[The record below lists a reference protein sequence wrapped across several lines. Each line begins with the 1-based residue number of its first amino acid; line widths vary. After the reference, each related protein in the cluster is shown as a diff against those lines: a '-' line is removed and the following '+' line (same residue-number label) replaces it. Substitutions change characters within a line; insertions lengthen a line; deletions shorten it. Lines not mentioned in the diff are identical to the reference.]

1 MEAQVWTI
9 GDYLLLIVG
18 AILVNNIILARFLGN
33 CPFLGVSRRMDT
45 ALGMSMAV
53 IFVTVMAG
61 AITWIVQTFILE
73 KFNLEYLQTIAFILV
88 IASLVQLVEIVLQKT
103 APALYRALGIYLP
116 LITTNCAVLGVAIIN
131 IQEEYTFFQALI
143 FSFASAVGYSLAL
156 VLFAS
161 IRERLALAH
170 VPKPLEGIAI
180 GLITAGIMAMAFAG
194 FAGLV

>member
-1 MEAQVWTI
+1 MGEVMTFS
-9 GDYLLLIVG
+9 DYMLMIVG
-18 AILVNNIILARFLGN
+18 AILVNNILLARFLGQ

-45 ALGMSMAV
+45 AMGMSMAV
-53 IFVTVMAG
+53 IFVITLAG
-61 AITWIVQTFILE
+61 AITWLVQTYLLE
-73 KFNLEYLQTIAFILV
+73 KFALEYLQTIAFILV
-88 IASLVQLVEIVLQKT
+88 IAALVQLVEIVMQKS

-131 IQEEYTFFQALI
+131 IQEEHTFFQALI
-143 FSFASAVGYSLAL
+143 FAFASAVGYSLAL

-170 VPKPLEGIAI
+170 VPKPFEGIAI
-180 GLITAGIMAMAFAG
+180 GLVTAGLMAMAFSG